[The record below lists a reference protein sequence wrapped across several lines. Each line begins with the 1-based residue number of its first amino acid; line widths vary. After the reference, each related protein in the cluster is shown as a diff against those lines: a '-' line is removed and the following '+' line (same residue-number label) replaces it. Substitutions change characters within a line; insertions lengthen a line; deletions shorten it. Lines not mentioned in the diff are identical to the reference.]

1 MSNPGGLSAAALPPE
16 LDPRG
21 PRRPGAGEPSG
32 GKARRVAGWI
42 AGLTALLVLGISGI
56 GWAALTFYDAKITR
70 VDVGIDSSAPQPG
83 APVNILL
90 VGSDSRAGL
99 SQAEKNKLSTGNET
113 TKRSDTMIL
122 AHVSADNQN
131 VTLVSFPR
139 DSLLTIPAHTSAN
152 GDQIGETKNKLNAA
166 FAFGGPALTID
177 TIEKNTGLTIDHYVE
192 VDIAGFVRVVD
203 ALGGADVCVKKDVY
217 DKDSGLDL
225 AAGKHRLD
233 GAEALAYVRA
243 RKIYADSDIGR
254 IRAQQAFIG
263 SLARKALSAQT
274 LADPIKLNRFLNAS
288 LSSVSTDKS
297 FDRGQL
303 ISLADRLRETSASQI
318 RFVTVPLSDLD
329 YRVDGVGSSVLWDEE
344 KADKI
349 FTALKNDEPLVKPK
363 PAATAGATDSGKVQ
377 VAPGGIT
384 VQALNGTTI
393 TGLGGKAA
401 DSLAKVG
408 FGMAGL
414 AKNADRSD
422 YARTTIQY
430 DPRYTKSLATLT
442 ASMPYAATEAVEGLG
457 KTFNVIAGTDWN
469 GAEKVTVA
477 SSSPTP
483 KATTS
488 TKDGLES
495 TTAAQT
501 TCT

>member
-1 MSNPGGLSAAALPPE
+1 MSTAGDRNAALPPE
-16 LDPRG
+16 FDPRG
-21 PRRPGAGEPSG
+21 PRRPVSSGSSG
-32 GKARRVAGWI
+32 GRGRRIVGWVAGV
-42 AGLTALLVLGISGI
+42 TALLVLGVAGV
-56 GWAALTFYDAKITR
+56 GWAALTFYDSKITR
-70 VDVGIDSSAPQPG
+70 VDVGIASDAPQPG

-99 SQAEKNKLSTGNET
+99 SQAEKNKLSTGNEPS
-113 TKRSDTMIL
+113 KRSDTMIL
-122 AHVSADNQN
+122 AHVAADNSN

-139 DSLLTIPAHTSAN
+139 DSLLTIPAHTSTN
-152 GDQIGETKNKLNAA
+152 GTKVGASKNKLNAA
-166 FAFGGPALTID
+166 FAFGGPKLTID
-177 TIEKNTGLTIDHYVE
+177 TIEANTGLTIDHYVE

-203 ALGGADVCVKKDVY
+203 SLGGAEVCVKQDVY

-225 AAGKHRLD
+225 AAGKHKLD

-303 ISLADRLRETSASQI
+303 LSLADRLRETSASQI

-329 YRVDGVGSSVLWDEE
+329 YRVDGVGSSVLWDEA
-344 KADKI
+344 KAQKI
-349 FTALKNDEPLVKPK
+349 FTALKNDQPLVKPTPK
-363 PAATAGATDSGKVQ
+363 ATSGSTSKVV
-377 VAPGGIT
+377 VAPGAIT
-384 VQALNGTTI
+384 VQVKNGTTI
-393 TGLGGKAA
+393 AGLGSKAA
-401 DSLAKVG
+401 DSLASVG

-422 YARTTIQY
+422 YTQTTIQY
-430 DPRYTKSLATLT
+430 DPRYEKSLATLT
-442 ASMPYAATEAVEGLG
+442 ASMPFATTEAVEGLG
-457 KTFNVIAGTDWN
+457 ATFTVIAGPDWTD
-469 GAEKVTVA
+469 AKKVTVA
-477 SSSPTP
+477 SATP
-483 KATTS
+483 KPV
-488 TKDGLES
+488 KDELGS
-495 TTAAQT
+495 TTAEKSI
-501 TCT
+501 CT